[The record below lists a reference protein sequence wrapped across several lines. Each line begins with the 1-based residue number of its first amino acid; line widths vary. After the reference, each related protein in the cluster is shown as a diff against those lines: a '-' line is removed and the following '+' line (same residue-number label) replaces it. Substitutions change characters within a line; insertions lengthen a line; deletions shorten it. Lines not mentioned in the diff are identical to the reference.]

1 MPVSTHVAD
10 STSLRGLRSHPPAH
24 LMCAGWL
31 TSVPTGARKETRMT
45 DIESHD
51 VDGNDREPAPSGAPP
66 SPKRRRFLS
75 RLSMGLGA
83 LAAAVAGLPA
93 LGFLFSP
100 VRRDEPD
107 VWRAVGRLEE
117 FPVGSTVRVTYVDPE
132 PLPWAG
138 YANRSA
144 AWLRRESDESFVAF
158 SVYCTHTGCPVR
170 WVAGA
175 QMFMCPCHGGSF
187 SRDGNVAAGPPPR
200 PLERL
205 AVRVRD
211 GQVEVRPI
219 GIPLTEG

>member
-1 MPVSTHVAD
+1 
-10 STSLRGLRSHPPAH
+10 
-24 LMCAGWL
+24 
-31 TSVPTGARKETRMT
+31 MT
-45 DIESHD
+45 EIESQG
-51 VDGNDREPAPSGAPP
+51 VDSADAATPAPSGTPP

-75 RLSMGLGA
+75 RLSIGLGA
-83 LAAAVAGLPA
+83 VAAAVAGLPA

-107 VWRAVGRLEE
+107 IWRVVGRLEE
-117 FPVGSTVRVTYVDPE
+117 FPIGSTVKVTYVDPA

-144 AWLRRESDESFVAF
+144 AWLRRESDDDFVAF

-175 QMFMCPCHGGSF
+175 EMFMCPCHGGSF

-200 PLERL
+200 ALERL

-211 GQVEVRPI
+211 GQVELRPI
-219 GIPLTEG
+219 GVPLTEG